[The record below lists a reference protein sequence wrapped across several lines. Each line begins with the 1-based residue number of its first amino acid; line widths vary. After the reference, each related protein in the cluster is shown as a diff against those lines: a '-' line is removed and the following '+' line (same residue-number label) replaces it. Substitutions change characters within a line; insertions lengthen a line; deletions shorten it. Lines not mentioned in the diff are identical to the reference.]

1 MILAMFSKDKPTKRV
16 EFEGGWVDLQHLSKG
31 VKDQIASRLSASLEG
46 LDPNQLKNL
55 DKNSDEMPAG
65 MIGMV
70 GKVQQVEYYK
80 LSQAIKAWSADTTI
94 NEETVQGLDEEVFN
108 KISEEINKMNE
119 LSKEEIKN

>member
-1 MILAMFSKDKPTKRV
+1 MAMFSKDKPTKRV

-46 LDPNQLKNL
+46 IDPKALQGL

-80 LSQAIKAWSADTTI
+80 LSKAIKAWSADTAIT
-94 NEETVQGLDEEVFN
+94 EESVQELDDEVFD

>member
-1 MILAMFSKDKPTKRV
+1 MFSKDKPTKRI
-16 EFEGGWVDLQHLSKG
+16 ELEGGWVDLQHLSKG

-46 LDPNQLKNL
+46 IDPKELQNL
-55 DKNSDEMPAG
+55 DKNSNEMPTG

-80 LSQAIKAWSADTTI
+80 LSKAIKAWSAQEVVT
-94 NEETVQGLDEEVFN
+94 EETVQGLDEEIFN

-119 LSKEEIKN
+119 LSKEEVKN